1 MVFNSN
7 ISFSLQYAVT
17 KNIFYTCTG
26 TFASHFEIYIVW
38 FQKISIPPPRR
49 ELEIPEGWGG
59 SKAQEIP
66 EGGGGLT
73 VELSSRWFS
82 LIQYRP
88 TAVVV
93 RKLLHTDFSGT
104 F

>member
-66 EGGGGLT
+66 EGGGVDGRIKFQMVQFDSVPT
-73 VELSSRWFS
+73 NSCSCKK
-82 LIQYRP
+82 IATYR
-88 TAVVV
+88 
-93 RKLLHTDFSGT
+93 L
-104 F
+104 